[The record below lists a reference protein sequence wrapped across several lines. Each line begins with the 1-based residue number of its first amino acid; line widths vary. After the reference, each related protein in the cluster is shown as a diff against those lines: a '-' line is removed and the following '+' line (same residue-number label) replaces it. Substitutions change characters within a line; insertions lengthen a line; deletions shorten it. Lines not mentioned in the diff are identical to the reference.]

1 MTFKSSNDLVVSKI
15 KSLRNE
21 IEDLKEQLI
30 RESPIQKG
38 DIVDVSFETWNGLYS
53 FVLYST
59 ISPFL
64 KIIFRLK
71 NGEKITLNDSKSD
84 VERYL
89 DSKMIVTKRA
99 YIHNIK
105 ITDEGRVDITFM
117 KVNSKTGKVSDTT
130 EEYFRESLGIKSIQK
145 VEL

>member
-1 MTFKSSNDLVVSKI
+1 MTFKSSIDLVVSKI

-38 DIVDVSFETWNGLYS
+38 DIVDVSFETW
-53 FVLYST
+53 
-59 ISPFL
+59 
-64 KIIFRLK
+64 

>member
-38 DIVDVSFETWNGLYS
+38 DIVDVSFETW
-53 FVLYST
+53 
-59 ISPFL
+59 
-64 KIIFRLK
+64 

>member
-38 DIVDVSFETWNGLYS
+38 DIVDVSFETWNS
-53 FVLYST
+53 
-59 ISPFL
+59 
-64 KIIFRLK
+64 
-71 NGEKITLNDSKSD
+71 EKITLNDSKSD